1 MKQLLLITIVFLT
14 ATFCFAQN
22 TALFY
27 IREKGKTG
35 YIDNTGKVVIKPQF
49 DYGEEFSEGVAP
61 VQIGEDWGYID
72 ETGKIIVKPRFF
84 EALSFKKGFARVGI
98 YFKNHK
104 IVNNTVGYYG
114 YINKKG
120 IIVHE
125 KDVKDTDVEFSD
137 GLLMFRTNKN
147 EPDSK
152 IGYKDKNGN
161 IVIKPKYDSGTEFSE
176 GLTCVISGNNT
187 NFIDTKGNIII
198 DLNSSF
204 SSSFYECSS
213 FSEGL
218 AAVCNYDK
226 DGFREKCGF
235 IDKTGKM
242 VIKLQ
247 FADVESFS
255 DGVAVV
261 KVFDNSE
268 SDREGRYGVIDKTGN
283 FIIPAKYGQIGDFS
297 NGLAIVSLDGSFSP
311 SGPDSADKWGYI
323 NKEGK
328 IVWRSL

>member
-1 MKQLLLITIVFLT
+1 MKQLFLITILFLT
-14 ATFCFAQN
+14 TTFCFAQN
-22 TALFY
+22 AGLFP

-49 DYGEEFSEGVAP
+49 DYGWEFSEGLAP
-61 VQIGEDWGYID
+61 VQTGEDWGYID
-72 ETGKIIVKPRFF
+72 ENGKIIIKPRFF
-84 EALSFKKGFARVGI
+84 EAGLFKKGFAKVGI
-98 YFKNHK
+98 YFENRKVVDNM
-104 IVNNTVGYYG
+104 VGYYG

-120 IIVHE
+120 IIVNE
-125 KDVKDTDVEFSD
+125 KDVEDTDAEYSN

-161 IVIKPKYDSGTEFSE
+161 IVIEPKYNAGTEFSE
-176 GLTCVISGNNT
+176 GLACVSSGNNRS
-187 NFIDTKGNIII
+187 FIDTKGNLVIN
-198 DLNSSF
+198 LNLSF
-204 SSSFYECSS
+204 SSSFYICSS

-235 IDKTGKM
+235 IDRTGNT

-247 FADVESFS
+247 FADVNSFS

-261 KVFDNSE
+261 KVFDNST
-268 SDREGRYGVIDKTGN
+268 SNGEGRYGVIDKKGD
-283 FIIPAKYGQIGDFS
+283 FVIAAKYGQIGDFS
-297 NGLAIVSLDGSFSP
+297 NGLAYVSLDGTLS
-311 SGPDSADKWGYI
+311 PDSRAEKWGYI

-328 IVWRSL
+328 IVWRSF